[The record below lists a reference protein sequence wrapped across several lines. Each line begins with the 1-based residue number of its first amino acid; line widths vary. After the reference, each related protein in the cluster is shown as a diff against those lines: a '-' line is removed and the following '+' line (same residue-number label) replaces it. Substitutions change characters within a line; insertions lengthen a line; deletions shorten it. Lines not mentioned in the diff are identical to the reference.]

1 MIGTLTTTRI
11 LTVKVL
17 RINGDQMASRVWRV
31 NIDSVYHNCFW
42 CKHYFLDGETVTYV
56 TIERK
61 RGAGTET
68 VERAMCEKC
77 LGKIKEEK

>member
-31 NIDSVYHNCFW
+31 NIDSVYHHCFW
-42 CKHYFLDGETVTYV
+42 CRRWFKNGDPLAYV
-56 TIERK
+56 NIERK

-68 VERAMCEKC
+68 VERSICRKC